1 MVQIGSSWMEL
12 DQVASNCVKPDQVG
26 LNWFTLIKLVPVGSN
41 YIKIVI
47 IGLNWFK
54 LSEASF

>member
-1 MVQIGSSWMEL
+1 MEL

-54 LSEASF
+54 LS